1 MQLVGL
7 KLSLSFLIMLA
18 VSSLVHVVTINDAGR
33 VGYNVGRLWGD
44 GVNLIGGGVLGGL
57 LGELSF
63 SVLGIVGSLII
74 LIPLIAI
81 LLMFLFG
88 TTPRGI
94 RLYIAR
100 KLHEGAGRRHMAAEA
115 EGDEGDEEDADKT
128 DTERECTGKK
138 KDRRA
143 EREKEG

>member
-1 MQLVGL
+1 
-7 KLSLSFLIMLA
+7 
-18 VSSLVHVVTINDAGR
+18 
-33 VGYNVGRLWGD
+33 
-44 GVNLIGGGVLGGL
+44 
-57 LGELSF
+57 
-63 SVLGIVGSLII
+63 
-74 LIPLIAI
+74 
-81 LLMFLFG
+81 MFLFG

-100 KLHEGAGRRHMAAEA
+100 KLHEGAGRRHMATEA

-143 EREKEG
+143 EREKRRLKEEQKRRRHTVLGSSDAAVG